1 MDSKAA
7 TYERESSRGFRDEMP
22 MIRAW
27 ERHGGPV
34 TRLLFFLKLLICFLA
49 EYSSIA
55 VWLHLVLDMKID
67 WKGPSNTVLWKCWV
81 NMFEEHDIWDLVEK
95 VVMEP
100 FNTTLLDHNKMA
112 KVKWVILDL
121 VKDDLVP
128 HIVEKTMGK
137 DMFDAL
143 VTLYQSENIN
153 QDMLSKNKLWATW
166 MTKIDIIAVY
176 LMKIMEFCY

>member
-1 MDSKAA
+1 
-7 TYERESSRGFRDEMP
+7 
-22 MIRAW
+22 
-27 ERHGGPV
+27 
-34 TRLLFFLKLLICFLA
+34 
-49 EYSSIA
+49 
-55 VWLHLVLDMKID
+55 
-67 WKGPSNTVLWKCWV
+67 
-81 NMFEEHDIWDLVEK
+81 
-95 VVMEP
+95 
-100 FNTTLLDHNKMA
+100 MA

-153 QDMLSKNKLWATW
+153 QDMLSKNKLWATQ
-166 MTKIDIIAVY
+166 MTKTDIVVAY